1 MRTFPSLTSLTPDE
15 RVWRLDWFGEC
26 AYPGSVRA
34 RTHPSIKVAISP
46 LCCEPD
52 DSDALLMSGCTD
64 HSNQREIW
72 LPITALP
79 LLKIGDLWQDG
90 HLIASP
96 GYHVETFRNVRIE
109 TGNTSFI
116 KAGLAIDGKF
126 LIPLGA
132 HPWHRRQTQ
141 AYCVAVSLADGR
153 RLLVPCVEIIRFY
166 FGSSSNLLQRLFC
179 APLTTDALWLSK
191 SFDAATRHLHLVL
204 GYGLSW
210 ESASDV
216 ARIAGSRFAWRAAA
230 GIHASC
236 QKATASGSPAYPYTG
251 FPIEGSTDLTAH
263 GVWLPFGDEPAS
275 TFLVYQLQSC
285 SHAFPFR
292 SLSYETPWR
301 KDNGAGNHNGD
312 EAQPPVRNSSRISA
326 RTRAT
331 DVDPS
336 ARKSQRFRAIAA
348 KNRFPDL
355 LRKSVWKDRIEDY
368 ENTDVFLLRS
378 DGTLE
383 QVAFGE
389 PGGSSEVPGLD
400 ATVQP
405 EVDVQPPSKPPLPHF
420 VRKAIAQI
428 RREIAENGD
437 NDAKIQVICPA
448 GRSQAVFTL
457 PVVLGEDGAP
467 VSEFVFSDE
476 VGRKRQRRA
485 CFVEVIEH
493 GMEPRLQVIIE
504 GQDCSLGSV
513 MTAKVPEIRDLVSGL
528 LGLLRCRPV

>member
-1 MRTFPSLTSLTPDE
+1 MRTFPSLSSLTPDE

-26 AYPGSVRA
+26 AYPGSVRRHA
-34 RTHPSIKVAISP
+34 QPSIKVAISP
-46 LCCEPD
+46 LCCELD
-52 DSDALLMSGCTD
+52 DVDALLQPGCTD
-64 HSNQREIW
+64 HSLQRETW
-72 LPITALP
+72 VPIAALP
-79 LLKIGDLWQDG
+79 LLAIGDLWQDG

-96 GYHVETFRNVRIE
+96 GYHVETFHNVRIE
-109 TGNTSFI
+109 PGSTSFI
-116 KAGLAIDGKF
+116 KAGLAIEGKF
-126 LIPLGA
+126 LVPLHA

-141 AYCVAVSLADGR
+141 AYCVSVALADGR
-153 RLLVPCVEIIRFY
+153 RLLIPCVEIIRFY

-179 APLTTDALWLSK
+179 APLTTDVLWLSK

-251 FPIEGSTDLTAH
+251 FPFEGSTDLTVR

-285 SHAFPFR
+285 THAFPFR

-301 KDNGAGNHNGD
+301 NDRGATNRNGGGV
-312 EAQPPVRNSSRISA
+312 QPPVRSSSRISA
-326 RTRAT
+326 RTRT
-331 DVDPS
+331 SDVDPS
-336 ARKSQRFRAIAA
+336 TRKSQRSRAFATR
-348 KNRFPDL
+348 NRFPDL
-355 LRKSVWKDRIEDY
+355 LRKPVWKDRIEDY

-378 DGTLE
+378 DGTIE

-405 EVDVQPPSKPPLPHF
+405 EVDAQTPSKPPLPHF
-420 VRKAIAQI
+420 VRKAIGQI
-428 RREIAENGD
+428 RREIAEKGD
-437 NDAKIQVICPA
+437 NDAKIQAICPA
-448 GRSQAVFTL
+448 GISHAVFTL
-457 PVVLGEDGAP
+457 PVVLGEDGEP
-467 VSEFVFSDE
+467 VPEFVFSDE
-476 VGRKRQRRA
+476 AGRTRQRRA
-485 CFVEVIEH
+485 CFVEVIERA
-493 GMEPRLQVIIE
+493 MEPRLQAIVE
-504 GQDCSLGSV
+504 GQDGNSLASV
-513 MTAKVPEIRDLVSGL
+513 MMTKVPEIRDLV
-528 LGLLRCRPV
+528 LGLFRRRRC